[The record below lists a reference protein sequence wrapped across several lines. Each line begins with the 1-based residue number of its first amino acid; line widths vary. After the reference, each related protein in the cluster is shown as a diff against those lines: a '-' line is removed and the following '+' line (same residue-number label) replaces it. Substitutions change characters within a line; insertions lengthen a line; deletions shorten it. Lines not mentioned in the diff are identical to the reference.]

1 MDLRTRILKTI
12 KKQKQLKASQIVA
25 QTGYSRTYVHRYFR
39 QLADEGII
47 GLVGKANQAHYVLT
61 SKKGLGI
68 KTIPLKGMSAAS
80 SHVRAK
86 LSIDTAPLRVHK
98 ILQNRNLSEDTV
110 LKEIKQT
117 TAIFSRVADNVSS
130 IVDYA
135 FTEMLNN
142 AIEHSGSE
150 KIDVIMARTGTE
162 LQFHVMD
169 RGIGIFNNIMKKK
182 HLLGTMEAIQDLLKG
197 KETTK
202 PEAHSGEG
210 IFFTSKIA
218 DILTIKSFEKKI
230 VFDNTM
236 DDIYIKDVKS
246 IPGTKV
252 DFFLQLRSKKKIADV
267 FYKHTDE
274 SFDFS
279 RTKVKVKLYHH
290 DVDYVSRSQ
299 ARRIVIGLEK
309 FKSVELDFKD
319 LKTIGQAFAD
329 EIFRIWQSHH
339 KSIKLIPVN
348 TNENVMFMI
357 TRAKT

>member
-1 MDLRTRILKTI
+1 MDLRTLILNTI
-12 KKQKQLKASQIVA
+12 EKKKKLKAAQIVR
-25 QTGYSRTYVHRYFR
+25 QTGYSRTYVHRFFR

-47 GLVGKANQAHYVLT
+47 SLVGKANQAHYILR
-61 SKKGLGI
+61 SKKRYTI
-68 KTIPLKGMSAAS
+68 K
-80 SHVRAK
+80 
-86 LSIDTAPLRVHK
+86 TAPLRVHK

-110 LKEIKQT
+110 LREIKQT
-117 TAIFSRVADNVSS
+117 TAIFSRLADNVSS

-150 KIDVIMARTGTE
+150 KIDVVMARTGTE
-162 LQFHVMD
+162 LQFHVTD

-182 HLLGTMEAIQDLLKG
+182 HLAGTMEAIQDLLKG
-197 KETTK
+197 KETTS
-202 PEAHSGEG
+202 PESHSGQG

-218 DILTIKSFEKKI
+218 DCLTIKSYEKKL
-230 VFDNTM
+230 VFDNRLE
-236 DDIYIKDVKS
+236 DIYVRDIR
-246 IPGTKV
+246 PTQGTKV
-252 DFFLQLRSKKKIADV
+252 DFLLQLRTQKKITDV
-267 FYKHTDE
+267 FDKYTEE

-279 RTKVKVKLYHH
+279 KTVVKVKLYHH

-319 LKTIGQAFAD
+319 IETIGQAFAD

-339 KSIKLIPVN
+339 KSIKLLPLN
-348 TNENVMFMI
+348 ANENILFMI
-357 TRAKT
+357 RRAQS